1 MSGPAALD
9 AVAAVIRRFVVP
21 PSDEA
26 LDAVVLFVAHTYAV
40 DAADCSPYLH
50 VTSAERR
57 SGKTTMMEVL
67 GELVAHPFPAASA
80 SAAAIYRGLNT
91 DGIRR
96 TLLLDEAD
104 AVFGRRGPA
113 SEAAEALRQVLNAG
127 TRRGSARVLRSNER
141 GGSESFDVF
150 GPKVLS
156 GIGELP
162 DTLTDRSLRIRMKR
176 KTRSEVVDR
185 ARYRDVQSAARDVN
199 AQIQEWAESVI
210 GQASDARP
218 EIPEELSDRMQDAW
232 EPLIALADLAGA
244 DWPGR
249 ARRAAVALWGEGDA
263 SEDAG
268 GLSTRLLRDCYEAFG
283 TDERLGSTEL
293 IARLSTIEDAPWRSL
308 NGEGL
313 TPLDLSRLLKR
324 YEIKPVKIR
333 IPGRDTPIRGYQ
345 RSCFVDPW
353 ERWCEITP
361 TPGETRNMR
370 NTRNNGSHV
379 PGVPGTGGDGRAQ
392 KACTKCGDP
401 WHGIGSVCEA
411 CL

>member
-1 MSGPAALD
+1 MRGPAALD

-162 DTLTDRSLRIRMKR
+162 DTLADRSLCIRMKR
-176 KTRSEVVDR
+176 RTRSEAVER
-185 ARYRDVQSAARDVN
+185 ARYRDVQFEAGDVKAR
-199 AQIQEWAESVI
+199 IQKWAESVVEL
-210 GQASDARP
+210 ASDARP

-244 DWPGR
+244 DWPDR

-263 SEDAG
+263 SEDSG
-268 GLSTRLLRDCYEAFG
+268 SLSIRLLRDCHEVFG
-283 TDERLGSTEL
+283 SDERVGSTDL
-293 IARLSTIEDAPWRSL
+293 LRRLNAIEDAPWGSL
-308 NGEGL
+308 DGRGL
-313 TPLDLSRLLKR
+313 TALSLSRLLRR

-333 IPGRDTPIRGYQ
+333 VTGHETPIRGYQ
-345 RSCFVDPW
+345 RSCFIEPW
-353 ERWCEITP
+353 ERWCDIP
-361 TPGETRNMR
+361 STPGETRNMR
-370 NTRNNGSHV
+370 NTRNNDWHV
-379 PGVPGTGGDGRAQ
+379 PGVPDTGGDGRGQ
-392 KACTKCGDP
+392 KACTECKEP
-401 WHGIGSVCEA
+401 WHGIGSVCEG